1 MAIDSELTA
10 QQAAERRL
18 YAKYGKPLEAN
29 HAGEFVAISWDGE
42 MLLGKRDGETL
53 RRAIDEFGRGNFM
66 MARVGYDVMHEWVTV
81 WPLEP

>member
-1 MAIDSELTA
+1 MAMDSELTA

-42 MLLGKRDGETL
+42 ILLGKRDGEIL
-53 RRAIDEFGRGNFM
+53 RRAIDEFGRGNFV
-66 MARVGYDVMHEWVTV
+66 MACVGSETIHEWVTV
-81 WPLEP
+81 WTEAP